1 MSTPR
6 RVLVLGATSGIAQ
19 AVARVYAAQ
28 GARLALVAR
37 SREHLAAVA
46 ADLAVRGAEVVLQ
59 RSADLCELE
68 RQRTLVAEAEQALDG
83 LDVVLV
89 AHGILP
95 DQQACQD
102 DPRRAVASWDVNF
115 VSAATL
121 MEAAAERM
129 ARAGRGT
136 LGVLSSVAG
145 ERGRADNY
153 VYGAAKA
160 ALTAYASG
168 LGHRLHGTGVTVL
181 TIKPGPVD
189 TPMVAGRNALTPAG
203 GGRGRRGAADPP
215 GPGAGRPGALRPW
228 QVAVGHGGH
237 PRPPD
242 PAVRASPSLPRPA
255 VPRPV

>member
-6 RVLVLGATSGIAQ
+6 RVLILGATSGIAQ
-19 AVARVYAAQ
+19 AVARVYAAD

-37 SREHLAAVA
+37 SREHLTSVA
-46 ADLAVRGAEVVLQ
+46 SDLAVRGADVVLQ
-59 RSADLCELE
+59 RSVDLCDLD
-68 RQRTLVAEAEQALDG
+68 RHRTLLAEAETALDG

-89 AHGILP
+89 AHGLLP
-95 DQQACQD
+95 DQQACQE

-129 ARAGRGT
+129 AASHRGT

-160 ALTAYASG
+160 ALTTYASG
-168 LGHRLHGTGVTVL
+168 LGHRLRGTGVTVVTL
-181 TIKPGPVD
+181 KPGPVE
-189 TPMVAGRNALTPAG
+189 TPMIRGRNLSPRLVADVDVV
-203 GGRGRRGAADPP
+203 GRRIHRALERGERVVYVP
-215 GPGAGRPGALRPW
+215 GRWRWIMAVLRALP
-228 QVAVGHGGH
+228 
-237 PRPPD
+237 
-242 PAVRASPSLPRPA
+242 VRLFERLKL
-255 VPRPV
+255 

>member
-19 AVARVYAAQ
+19 AVARVYAAG

-37 SREHLAAVA
+37 SREHLATVA
-46 ADLAVRGAEVVLQ
+46 SDLAVRGGEVVLQ
-59 RSADLCELE
+59 RSIDLCELD
-68 RQRTLVAEAEQALDG
+68 RHRTLLAEAETALDG

-89 AHGILP
+89 AHGMLP
-95 DQQACQD
+95 DQKACQEN
-102 DPRRAVASWDVNF
+102 PRRAVASWDVNF

-129 ARAGRGT
+129 AAAGRGT

-160 ALTAYASG
+160 ALTTYASG
-168 LGHRLHGTGVTVL
+168 LGHRLRGTGVTVVTL
-181 TIKPGPVD
+181 KPGPVD
-189 TPMVAGRNALTPAG
+189 TPMIRGRNISPGLVADVDVV
-203 GGRGRRGAADPP
+203 GRRIHRALERGERVVYVP
-215 GPGAGRPGALRPW
+215 GKWRWIMAVLRALP
-228 QVAVGHGGH
+228 
-237 PRPPD
+237 
-242 PAVRASPSLPRPA
+242 VRLFERLK
-255 VPRPV
+255 V

>member
-1 MSTPR
+1 MTGGR
-6 RVLVLGATSGIAQ
+6 RVLILGATSGIAQ
-19 AVARVYAAQ
+19 AVARVYAAS

-37 SREHLAAVA
+37 AREHLATVA
-46 ADLAVRGAEVVLQ
+46 ADLTVRGGQVVLQ
-59 RSADLCELE
+59 RSADLCDLA
-68 RQRTLVAEAEQALDG
+68 RHRTLIAEAEQALEG

-89 AHGILP
+89 AHGVLP

-102 DPRRAVASWDVNF
+102 DPRKAVASWDVNF
-115 VSAATL
+115 TSAATL

-129 ARAGRGT
+129 VIAENGV

-168 LGHRLHGTGVTVL
+168 LGQRLRGTGVTVV

-189 TPMVAGRNALTPAG
+189 TPMVAGRKMNPRLVADVDVV
-203 GGRGRRGAADPP
+203 GRRIH
-215 GPGAGRPGALRPW
+215 GALERGERVVYVPGKW
-228 QVAVGHGGH
+228 RLIMAVI
-237 PRPPD
+237 
-242 PAVRASPSLPRPA
+242 RALPIRIFE
-255 VPRPV
+255 RTRFQR

>member
-19 AVARVYAAQ
+19 AVARVYAAG

-37 SREHLAAVA
+37 SREHLATVA
-46 ADLAVRGAEVVLQ
+46 SDLAVRGGEVVLQ
-59 RSADLCELE
+59 RSIDLCELD
-68 RQRTLVAEAEQALDG
+68 RHRTLLAEAETALDG

-89 AHGILP
+89 AHGLLP
-95 DQQACQD
+95 DQQACQE
-102 DPRRAVASWDVNF
+102 DPRRSVASWDVNF

-129 ARAGRGT
+129 AAAGRGT

-160 ALTAYASG
+160 ALTTYASG
-168 LGHRLHGTGVTVL
+168 LGHRLRGTGVTVVTL
-181 TIKPGPVD
+181 KPGPVD
-189 TPMVAGRNALTPAG
+189 TPMIRGRNISPGLVADVDVV
-203 GGRGRRGAADPP
+203 GRRIHRALERGERVVYVP
-215 GPGAGRPGALRPW
+215 GKWRWIMAVLRALP
-228 QVAVGHGGH
+228 
-237 PRPPD
+237 
-242 PAVRASPSLPRPA
+242 VRLFERLK
-255 VPRPV
+255 V